1 MGNTIS
7 AMHVIANADTWMEDS
22 AIEQLKTTSRLPG
35 MVAVAGMPDL
45 HPGRGYPVGAAFLSK
60 DIFYPALVGN
70 DIGCGMSL
78 YQTELL
84 KAKWSGQKLAQ
95 KVGSI
100 DGPLPDVWKET
111 IEQLGFSEHPYVK
124 SLGSIGGGNHFAEIQ
139 QCDTVYVSAEEVAVK
154 APWLKPKSL
163 QLLVHSGSRGL
174 GEAILR
180 AHVDEHNHQGL
191 IAGTEAAA
199 QYMVQHDNAL
209 MFASANRQLIGQR
222 ILAKLRTEGTLG
234 LDVHH
239 NYVEKV
245 QYDNQ
250 LHWLHRKGATPS
262 TQGLVMIPG
271 SRGDYSYLVEPI
283 AGPESAKSL
292 FSLAHGAG
300 RKWKRSDCLGKLG
313 SRVRFE
319 DLLRTDMGST
329 VVCNDKALIFEEAP
343 QAYKNVSRVLAS
355 LVEAGLVQTIA
366 RFKPVM
372 TYKKQEWCAC

>member
-1 MGNTIS
+1 MGNTIP

-22 AIEQLKTTSRLPG
+22 AIEQLKRTSQLPG

-60 DIFYPALVGN
+60 GILYPALVGN
-70 DIGCGMSL
+70 DIGCGMSF
-78 YQTELL
+78 YQMDLP

-95 KVGSI
+95 KLGSI
-100 DGPLPDVWKET
+100 DGPLGEAWDET
-111 IEQLGFSEHPYVK
+111 IATFGLTQHPHAK

-139 QCDTVYVSAEEVAVK
+139 QCDTVYVTAEKLEAV

-174 GEAILR
+174 GEAIFR
-180 AHVDEHNHQGL
+180 AHVDEHNHKGL
-191 IAGTEAAA
+191 VAGIESAV
-199 QYMVQHDNAL
+199 QYMTQHDSAL
-209 MFASANRQLIGQR
+209 AFASANRQLIAGR
-222 ILAKLRTEGTLG
+222 MLAKLRTEGTLG
-234 LDVHH
+234 LNVHH
-239 NYVEKV
+239 NYVEQV
-245 QYDNQ
+245 QYDKQ
-250 LHWLHRKGATPS
+250 THWLHRKGATPS

-283 AGPESAKSL
+283 AGPMSDKSL

-319 DLLRTDMGST
+319 DLLRTDLGSV

-343 QAYKNVSRVLAS
+343 QAYKNVGHVLDS
-355 LVEAGLVQTIA
+355 LVEAGLVKTIA